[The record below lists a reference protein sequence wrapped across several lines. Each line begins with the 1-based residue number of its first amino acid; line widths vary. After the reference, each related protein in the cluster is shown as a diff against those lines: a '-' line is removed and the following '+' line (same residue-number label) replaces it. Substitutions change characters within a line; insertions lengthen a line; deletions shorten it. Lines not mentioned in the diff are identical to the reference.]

1 LGVCQKTK
9 QDTENVGDLQGIT
22 LDVRKTNIFI
32 FLVVPYGSDSKTS
45 LI

>member
-32 FLVVPYGSDSKTS
+32 FLVIPKGVTRKPV
-45 LI
+45 